1 MKLELE
7 LSYVYGGDGIVRY
20 EKVEKIKLGRKKTK
34 TITKGDIGISVDRSV
49 DELQKELVNEPINT
63 FEIQDGKPVLRL
75 GGVHGKLWGTMKA
88 AGSLLAQLGDEDFK
102 SIAASNRLMQMV
114 QIEPMYCSLENVTEM
129 KKMTVPQ
136 IMNTMSK
143 AFVPQ
148 HFDVIE
154 KCNATLN
161 IVYPDIIKGKVIKL
175 LKQCEKMATLNK
187 RRGQIKI
194 LNWKEILNGG

>member
-7 LSYVYGGDGIVRY
+7 LSHVYGGDGIVRY
-20 EKVEKIKLGRKKTK
+20 EKVEKEKLQRKKTR
-34 TITKGDIGISVDRSV
+34 TTTKGDIGLAVDRAT
-49 DELQKELVNEPINT
+49 DEIVKEVSNEPVNT
-63 FEIQDGKPVLRL
+63 FDMQDGKPVLRL

-88 AGSLLAQLGDEDFK
+88 GGSLLAQLGDEDFK
-102 SIAASNRLMQMV
+102 SIAASNRLMQMI
-114 QIEPMYCSLENVTEM
+114 QIEPMYCPLENATEM

-136 IMNTMSK
+136 ILNTMNKS
-143 AFVPQ
+143 FVPQ

-161 IVYPDIIKGKVIKL
+161 IVYPDIIKDKVIKL
-175 LKQCEKMATLNK
+175 LQQCEKMATLNK

-194 LNWKEILNGG
+194 LNWKEILKGE